1 MSEAKYLQSYVIPVC
16 TFEEVQGQAHLRSTH
31 GTAFM
36 VNDWG
41 IFLTAAH
48 VLSEAIQ
55 HAAANGSE
63 VGLCGKTDGG
73 YGEDSIIARVF
84 KHELAPKPFDVAIGA
99 TQYSTRGPLKL
110 GAREVAPWQDVATL
124 GYPLSSKI
132 EDGDDAIWMNM
143 KVHRGYVV
151 RTTLPRD
158 MSIGEHPNGIE
169 LSFLL
174 SPGMSGSPV
183 FTVPDEVV
191 VGIGVGSFSSELTDA
206 FIEEIDEDGR
216 TYKERRVKIEQF
228 GFAHDLRELLG
239 WKPAILSGL
248 SLLAASQA
256 TLDDLKTKAAQSPA

>member
-1 MSEAKYLQSYVIPVC
+1 MSEAKYLQSYVAPVC

-31 GTAFM
+31 GTSFV

-48 VLSEAIQ
+48 VLTEAIQ
-55 HAAANGSE
+55 HAATNGTE
-63 VGLCGKTDGG
+63 VGLCGKARGG
-73 YGEDSIIARVF
+73 SGEDSVIARVF

-110 GAREVAPWQDVATL
+110 GARDIAPSQDVATL
-124 GYPLSSKI
+124 GYPLSSSIK
-132 EDGDDAIWMNM
+132 DGEDAIWMNM

-158 MSIGEHPNGIE
+158 MSLGEHPNGIE

-174 SPGMSGSPV
+174 SPGMSGSPI

-191 VGIGVGSFSSELTDA
+191 VGIGVGSFSSELTEA
-206 FIEEIDEDGR
+206 SVEEIDEDGR
-216 TYKERRVKIEQF
+216 TYKERRVKVEQF
-228 GFAHDLRELLG
+228 GFAHDLRELLD
-239 WKPAILSGL
+239 WKPSILSGL
-248 SLLAASQA
+248 SLLAASQI
-256 TLDDLKTKAAQSPA
+256 TLEELNAKAVE